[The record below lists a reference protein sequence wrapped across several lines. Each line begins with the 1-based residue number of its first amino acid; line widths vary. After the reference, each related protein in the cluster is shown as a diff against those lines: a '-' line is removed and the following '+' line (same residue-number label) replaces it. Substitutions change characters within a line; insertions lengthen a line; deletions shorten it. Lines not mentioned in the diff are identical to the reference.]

1 MNISFLRSIVKV
13 IYSSHSRL
21 FCQLRFINLLEP
33 LRLKMHLSPLS
44 VVGRVIQ
51 LEPIPNA
58 DFVEVAT
65 SECGELGIWKGVVN
79 KGSLTAGQLCTVF
92 LHDAIVPQL
101 PQLSFMEKHKWR
113 VSMKR
118 FKGAPS
124 ECLIV
129 NNLTDHDYGTVL
141 DEILGV
147 MKFEKPVDLKM
158 RATGI
163 KPFPHFLPIT
173 DEPNF
178 QAKPTLVNDY
188 MKGCECVATL
198 KYDGTST
205 TVFNYKGEFGVCS
218 RNLQLKEEEGNLYW
232 AVAKKYNLQ
241 ETLPD
246 GIAIQ
251 FETCGPKVQKN
262 PHKLPS
268 PSGYLFSGIDIEK
281 REYLSFAELASLAE
295 LLKIP
300 LVKNLQSF
308 VLENTDGDYL
318 RTFSET
324 LAVDE
329 NGKPLEGI
337 VIRSV
342 ERFPIGAKRS
352 FKVLNLS
359 YKH

>member
-1 MNISFLRSIVKV
+1 M
-13 IYSSHSRL
+13 HS
-21 FCQLRFINLLEP
+21 
-33 LRLKMHLSPLS
+33 SPLS
-44 VVGRVIQ
+44 VVGRVLE

-58 DFVEVAT
+58 DFVEIAT
-65 SECGELGIWKGVVN
+65 SDCAELGVWKGVVN
-79 KGSLTAGQLCTVF
+79 KGSLAPGQLCSVF

-101 PQLSFMEKHKWR
+101 PQLEFMQKHSWR

-129 NNLTDHDYGTVL
+129 NALTDHEYGTVL

-147 MKFEKPVDLKM
+147 TKFEKTVDCK
-158 RATGI
+158 ASSGI
-163 KPFPHFLPIT
+163 KPFPSFLPIT

-178 QAKPTLVNDY
+178 QAKPTLVREY
-188 MKGCECVATL
+188 MNGTLCVATL

-205 TVFNYKGEFGVCS
+205 TAFRYKGEFGVCS
-218 RNLQLKEEEGNLYW
+218 RNLQLNEEEGNLYW
-232 AVAKKYNLQ
+232 TVAKKYKLHENLP
-241 ETLPD
+241 E
-246 GIAIQ
+246 GIAVQ
-251 FETCGPKVQKN
+251 FETCGPKIQKN

-268 PSGYLFSGIDIEK
+268 ASGFLFSGIDIEK
-281 REYLSFAELASLAE
+281 REYLSFEELAALAE
-295 LLKIP
+295 QLNMP
-300 LVKNLQSF
+300 LVKNLQVF
-308 VLENTDGDYL
+308 VLENTKGDYL
-318 RTFSET
+318 RSFSEE
-324 LAVDE
+324 LAVDDD
-329 NGKPLEGI
+329 GKPLEGI